1 MIIRQCSI
9 VGRVGVNNKARM
21 KKEGVLSQ
29 DVWKLSIWKQRVD
42 GKVRATTSW
51 FVQRMN
57 MATKAVAKNLKPLKL
72 VEWGWLLI
80 SRIYG
85 PCAK

>member
-9 VGRVGVNNKARM
+9 VGRVGVDNKARI

-29 DVWKLSIWKQRVD
+29 DVWKQRVD

-51 FVQRMN
+51 FVQRMI
-57 MATKAVAKNLKPLKL
+57 MATKAAARNLKLLNL
-72 VEWGWLLI
+72 VGWGCLLI
-80 SRIYG
+80 SRMYG
-85 PCAK
+85 PTVV